1 VIVFRR
7 GLHGGGLRHLFP
19 GLYQG
24 DRDGSVEVRLLHGEG
39 IKTVSLAVPA
49 RSRCTLRADDVLP
62 GREFSC
68 AISSDVPVVEAQ
80 SGSHLVV
87 EEALNYRFAGE
98 VGGGSC

>member
-1 VIVFRR
+1 M
-7 GLHGGGLRHLFP
+7 
-19 GLYQG
+19 
-24 DRDGSVEVRLLHGEG
+24 EVRLLHGEG